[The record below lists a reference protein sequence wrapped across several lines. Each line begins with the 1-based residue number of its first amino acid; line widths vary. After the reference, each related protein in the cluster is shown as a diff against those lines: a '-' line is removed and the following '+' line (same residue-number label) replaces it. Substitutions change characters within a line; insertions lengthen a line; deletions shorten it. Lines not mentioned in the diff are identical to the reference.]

1 MRETPKRK
9 DLSSFHMW
17 KKNKKTFQK
26 IKELDPKSKRQ
37 DCKTALI
44 PKSITDSNAITYR
57 LYIDIDTDIIAI
69 DIDKS
74 FV

>member
-1 MRETPKRK
+1 MKLQKERIYPH
-9 DLSSFHMW
+9 FICG
-17 KKNKKTFQK
+17 KKNKKKFQK

>member
-1 MRETPKRK
+1 MKLQKERIYPH
-9 DLSSFHMW
+9 FICG
-17 KKNKKTFQK
+17 KKNKKKFQK

-44 PKSITDSNAITYR
+44 PKSITDSNAIRYR